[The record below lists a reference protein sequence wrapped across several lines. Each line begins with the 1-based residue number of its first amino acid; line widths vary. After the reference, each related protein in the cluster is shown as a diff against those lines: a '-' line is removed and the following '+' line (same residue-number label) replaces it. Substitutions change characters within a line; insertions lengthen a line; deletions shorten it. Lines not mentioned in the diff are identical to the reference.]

1 MEKGIWF
8 FFVLN
13 FVLNY
18 ASSRGMF
25 IGFRIEFWRGV
36 FVDACAFSLYMVGM
50 LIEGGF
56 KVVGGIV

>member
-1 MEKGIWF
+1 
-8 FFVLN
+8 
-13 FVLNY
+13 
-18 ASSRGMF
+18 MF